1 MCPIH
6 RYGRLHLFERRCL
19 RFELPLQICNYA
31 NMQICKYANMQTKI
45 RFNQN
50 VIRCFPDR
58 RSQARHGREVL
69 ENYWNP
75 AQKEIRGLVINRRI
89 PLPLSHLIRL
99 VSTSAGNFLLAG
111 CHVVLLSYCVLVR
124 SFVNDNVWNG
134 NVAEFGPLWHFEI
147 HKDDNCFRNQDQDSF
162 LRYWLNIMALIEITV
177 LHQNFVSLLNYHF
190 YTLYHLPCAPLTA

>member
-1 MCPIH
+1 
-6 RYGRLHLFERRCL
+6 
-19 RFELPLQICNYA
+19 
-31 NMQICKYANMQTKI
+31 MQMCKYAIWKYANIETNV

-75 AQKEIRGLVINRRI
+75 AQKEIRGLVINRRT
-89 PLPLSHLIRL
+89 PLPLSHHIRL
-99 VSTSAGNFLLAG
+99 VSTSAGNFPLVG

-124 SFVNDNVWNG
+124 KFVIGNVWNG

-147 HKDDNCFRNQDQDSF
+147 NKQRRQLVLCQSHVKPMLKNYFA
-162 LRYWLNIMALIEITV
+162 NILLFQRAFGNIKLI
-177 LHQNFVSLLNYHF
+177 
-190 YTLYHLPCAPLTA
+190 